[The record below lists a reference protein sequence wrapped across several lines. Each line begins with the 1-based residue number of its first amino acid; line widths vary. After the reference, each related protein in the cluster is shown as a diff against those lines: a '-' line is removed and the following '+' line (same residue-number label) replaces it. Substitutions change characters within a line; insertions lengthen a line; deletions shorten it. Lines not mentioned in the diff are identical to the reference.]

1 LKISS
6 EKFQEVADRLQRRAN
21 DPRIPQLAKV
31 KREKL
36 RAIDNLTDITADE
49 WEARRN

>member
-1 LKISS
+1 MKISS
-6 EKFQEVADRLQRRAN
+6 ERFQEAADKMKRLAN
-21 DPRIPQLAKV
+21 ERIPQLAKV